1 MSEAKLAAAQAAR
14 GLRAVA
20 LLAVCLVA
28 PHVSHAQESFADA
41 SQAADAAAG
50 TTVGKTFEESVG
62 SAFGR
67 EHSTTIQSCAKE
79 TRRPEM
85 SDFEIL
91 LRIRRDGGV
100 ERVLVQPATNLATCV
115 KARLE
120 GWKASSPPEGVSW
133 VKIGVR
139 LKRK

>member
-1 MSEAKLAAAQAAR
+1 MSEARLSAVQAAR
-14 GLRAVA
+14 GLRTVA
-20 LLAVCLVA
+20 LLALCLTA
-28 PHVSHAQESFADA
+28 RVSQAQESFADA

-50 TTVGKTFEESVG
+50 TPAGKAYEEAVG

-67 EHSTTIQSCAKE
+67 EHAATIQRCAKE
-79 TRRPEM
+79 TGRPDL

-91 LRIRRDGGV
+91 VRVRRDGGV
-100 ERVLVQPATNLATCV
+100 ERVLVQPVTNLATCV

-120 GWKASSPPEGVSW
+120 SWKVSSPPEGGAW